1 MPADG
6 RFSVPYILVRGPDLG
21 QDRGKAADL
30 RGERTEC
37 AQGMTAGREVRR
49 RGRIRRAAAPA
60 LRPGRARLCDG
71 ETASVAAG
79 EKCMLRK

>member
-37 AQGMTAGREVRR
+37 AQGMTAGDG
-49 RGRIRRAAAPA
+49 RGGGAPERQDTPGGGTRAAP
-60 LRPGRARLCDG
+60 
-71 ETASVAAG
+71 
-79 EKCMLRK
+79 RKGAVM